1 MSEFPED
8 MPTYFVRFTT
18 GLVSFVKEEL
28 AEIGV
33 QNFIQEDQ
41 RTLLFTYYE
50 NVSNLLNL
58 KSVDDVFVFCGNF
71 HNVKHTRDA
80 LPLIREQAS
89 SLELKKSSKYCYD
102 VRGIK
107 PNPSFKI
114 TVTLLGK
121 RNYNR
126 FEVEEYIRQGLVEKI
141 DWQFV
146 KNEPGMAT
154 PDFDLRI
161 LMEGEHVL
169 VGIRLGENPLHRRGW
184 KQHNMHGSLK
194 PPVAWA
200 MAKAAGIETTDHM
213 LDPMCGVGT
222 TLIAAAMA
230 FSPASIAGV
239 DRNPEALSCAKKN
252 AALAK
257 VTINF
262 QEGNTLEKQ
271 IFPAQ
276 SFDKI
281 LCNLP
286 WGKQIKIKGTIEAM
300 YQDALQEFFRLL
312 NPDGNIVVLTDQIEA
327 LENAVRKIK
336 HGNITHRYPLRLFGS
351 GPVIF
356 VIKKV

>member
-1 MSEFPED
+1 MIQTS
-8 MPTYFVRFTT
+8 PTFFARFTT
-18 GLVSFVKEEL
+18 GLASFVKTEL
-28 AEIGV
+28 AEIDI

-41 RTLLFTYYE
+41 RTLFFAYDGSI
-50 NVSNLLNL
+50 NKLLKL
-58 KSVDDVFVFCGNF
+58 KSTDDIFVFCGNL
-71 HNVKHTRDA
+71 HHIKHTRDA
-80 LPLIREQAS
+80 LALIQEQAS
-89 SLELKKSSKYCYD
+89 SLELKNSTKHCYTA
-102 VRGIK
+102 RPIS

-126 FEVEEYIRQGLVEKI
+126 FEVEENIRQGLVEKT

-146 KNEPGMAT
+146 KNESGMAT

-169 VGIRLGENPLHRRGW
+169 AGIRLGKNPLHRREW

-200 MAKAAGIETTDHM
+200 MTQAATIEATDHV

-222 TLIAAAMA
+222 TLIEAATA
-230 FSPASIAGV
+230 FAPTSITGV
-239 DRNPEALSCAKKN
+239 DRNPEALLCAKKN

-257 VTINF
+257 VTIDF

-271 IFPAQ
+271 MFPTQ

-286 WGKQIKIKGTIEAM
+286 WGKQIKIKGTIETM
-300 YQDALQEFFRLL
+300 YQNALQEFFRLL
-312 NPDGNIVVLTDQIEA
+312 NPDGTIVLLTDQIEA
-327 LENAVRKIK
+327 LENAIHKTK
-336 HGNITHRYPLRLFGS
+336 NGNIVKQYPLRLFGS

-356 VIKKV
+356 VIKK